1 MRKTISLFALTLVG
15 LVGATQQ
22 PAHAGVRVGIG
33 VGIGFP
39 GYYYPW
45 GYPYGPY
52 PYGYYYRPYPVY
64 VTAPP
69 VVVAAPA
76 PVVVQPGSTVQAAP
90 PLQPVPAVAPTIRAS
105 SYASTPE
112 DSSVERNLQL
122 LADANEK
129 VRCDAVMEL
138 GRQKADR
145 AADPLTATLAGDRS
159 PTVRDAAA
167 RALGLIGDRRSLTAL
182 TYAAQADPDR
192 EVRHSAQFAVE
203 TIRSQLQK
211 KE

>member
-1 MRKTISLFALTLVG
+1 MQKIYWRIALAVLG
-15 LVGATQQ
+15 LGAVLQ
-22 PAHAGVRVGIG
+22 PSAQAGVRVGVG

-45 GYPYGPY
+45 GPWGYYGPY
-52 PYGYYYRPYPVY
+52 GCGWYRPYPVY

-69 VVVAAPA
+69 VIVAPA
-76 PVVVQPGSTVQAAP
+76 PVVVQPASTVQAAP
-90 PLQPVPAVAPTIRAS
+90 PLQPVPAVSPAIRAS

-112 DSSVERNLQL
+112 PPLADHNLQL
-122 LADANEK
+122 LSDPSEK

-138 GRQKADR
+138 GRQKLDR

-159 PTVRDAAA
+159 PMVREAAA
-167 RALGLIGDRRSLTAL
+167 RALGLIGARRSLTAL

-203 TIRSQLQK
+203 AIRSQMH
-211 KE
+211 